1 MGQHIRLEP
10 IKEPKIFTE
19 VKALGKKICG
29 VELGKGF
36 FVEFRKYSALGKQI
50 MRLSDEY
57 KMHDEDDSVFNIGE
71 FTLEEDWGE
80 DKWLTENTQLECH
93 FDKYGNVNAIYIVL

>member
-10 IKEPKIFTE
+10 IKEPKIFEE
-19 VKALGKKICG
+19 VKSLGKKLC
-29 VELGKGF
+29 VDLGKDF
-36 FVEFRKYSALGKQI
+36 FVQFIKYSALGKQI

-57 KMHDEDDSVFNIGE
+57 KLHEEDDSVFNIGK
-71 FTLEEDWGE
+71 FTLQEDWKE

-93 FDKYGNVNAIYIVL
+93 FDKYGNVKAIYIVL